1 MEAYMRRVFFICLLV
16 NIVFSTNV
24 FAQQMDAKLNMAKRS
39 LDTLET
45 KLSVIRQGDVAEYN
59 RLSKQLNK
67 AMGLLQSTESKAHPD
82 YVTSIQRWSA
92 LRQVMA
98 EKAQQWQAQASQL
111 TAENTTDSEI
121 PTSNS
126 KVLPVQESAVD
137 VDAILTKYHPD
148 SRPKLGNYPNPSE
161 VGEWALK
168 IRALQTTELKNDL
181 AIIEKANAN
190 PSDKNRVIRWISG
203 EFQKQIQQQVLSR
216 LQGFNNLIDTAVQ
229 LSAQINGI
237 DINDKMRAY
246 NFANDANGRNNHQTL
261 ENGLIATANVQ
272 QLEEVYPKLVDK
284 NRTKKLTAIVMAQ
297 QKLDT
302 MRSESIETGKALAAL
317 PKKQKAKK
325 ESFLKGIDQ
334 ELWLNGRILAYLDK
348 KGSIYMDSA
357 DVGDITGNGTIWVRG
372 NDLGSI
378 ETNGK
383 VWFRGRH
390 IGTLEDNGKVWRNGS
405 QVGTVETNGKV
416 WINGNSNGEIV
427 PFDDEWKRAAVVYY
441 FRDIFAE

>member
-1 MEAYMRRVFFICLLV
+1 MRRLFFVCLLV
-16 NIVFSTNV
+16 NLIFSTNV
-24 FAQQMDAKLNMAKRS
+24 VAQQMDAKLNMAKRS

-45 KLSVIRQGDVAEYN
+45 KLNVIKQGDVAEYN
-59 RLSKQLNK
+59 RLSEQLKK
-67 AMGLLQSTESKAHPD
+67 AMGLLQTTESKAHPD

-98 EKAQQWQAQASQL
+98 DKAQQWQAQANQSA
-111 TAENTTDSEI
+111 AENTPASQTVVSN
-121 PTSNS
+121 NS
-126 KVLPVQESAVD
+126 KASPVQERGVD
-137 VDAILTKYHPD
+137 VDAILAKYHPD
-148 SRPKLGNYPNPSE
+148 NRPKLGNYPNPSE

-168 IRALQTTELKNDL
+168 MRLLQTTELKKDL
-181 AIIEKANAN
+181 AIIEQSDAN
-190 PSDKNRVIRWISG
+190 PSDAKRVTRWISG
-203 EFQKQIQQQVLSR
+203 EFQKQIQQQVPSR
-216 LQGFNNLIDTAVQ
+216 LQRFNSVIDTAVQ
-229 LSAQINGI
+229 LSTQIDGI
-237 DINDKMRAY
+237 DIKDKMRAY
-246 NFANDANGRNNHQTL
+246 NFANDANGRNNNQTL
-261 ENGLIATANVQ
+261 ENGLIATANIQ

-284 NRTKKLTAIVMAQ
+284 NRTQKLTAIVMAQ

-302 MRSESIETGKALAAL
+302 MRSESIKTGTALAAL
-317 PKKQKAKK
+317 PKKQKPKK
-325 ESFLKGIDQ
+325 ENFLKGIDQ

-348 KGSIYMDSA
+348 KGSIYMDST
-357 DVGDITGNGTIWVRG
+357 DVGDVTGNGTIWVRS

-427 PFDDEWKRAAVVYY
+427 PFDGEWKRAAVVYY